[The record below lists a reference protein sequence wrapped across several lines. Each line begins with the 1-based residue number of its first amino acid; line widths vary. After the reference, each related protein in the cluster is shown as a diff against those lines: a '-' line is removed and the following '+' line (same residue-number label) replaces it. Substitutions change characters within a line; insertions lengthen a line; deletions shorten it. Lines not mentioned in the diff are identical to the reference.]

1 MKTRI
6 EIKEH
11 SKALVQSNYWMKVA
25 VIVVYSIILTGVSFA
40 TVGIAAL
47 IIAGPML
54 IGYNYFFLLSYRG
67 ESPDIGVMFNNG
79 FKNFGRNLGGYLWM
93 VLFVYL
99 WSLLFIIP
107 GIIKSFSYAMTPY
120 ILADSQNVKA
130 QEALKISMRMMNGH
144 KLDLFVFYLSF
155 LGWIL
160 LSGLTFGLLQ
170 LFYVGPYMSTAL
182 AGFYEELKITSI
194 ANGVISE
201 SELA

>member
-1 MKTRI
+1 M

-25 VIVVYSIILTGVSFA
+25 VIVVYGAIISGVSFA
-40 TVGIAAL
+40 TAGIGAL

-54 IGYNYFFLLSYRG
+54 IGLNYFFLLSYRQ

-93 VLFVYL
+93 VLFIYL
-99 WSLLFIIP
+99 WSLLFLIP
-107 GIIKSFSYAMTPY
+107 GIIKAFSYAMTPY

-155 LGWIL
+155 LGWML
-160 LSGLTFGLLQ
+160 LSAFTFGLLQ

-182 AGFYEELKITSI
+182 AGFYEELKTTSI

>member
-11 SKALVQSNYWMKVA
+11 SKALIQSNYWMKVA
-25 VIVVYSIILTGVSFA
+25 TIVIYGAVISGVSAA
-40 TVGIAAL
+40 TMGIGAL
-47 IIAGPML
+47 IIAGPMI
-54 IGYNYFFLLSYRG
+54 IGFNYFFLLSYRK
-67 ESPDIGVMFNNG
+67 ESPDIGVMFHNG
-79 FKNFGRNLGGYLWM
+79 FKNFGRNVGGYLWM
-93 VLFVYL
+93 ELFILL
-99 WSLLFIIP
+99 WSLLFLIP

-155 LGWIL
+155 FGWMI
-160 LSGLTFGLLQ
+160 LSGLTFGLLG

-182 AGFYEELKITSI
+182 AGFYEELKISSI
-194 ANGVISE
+194 QKGIISAE
-201 SELA
+201 EIS